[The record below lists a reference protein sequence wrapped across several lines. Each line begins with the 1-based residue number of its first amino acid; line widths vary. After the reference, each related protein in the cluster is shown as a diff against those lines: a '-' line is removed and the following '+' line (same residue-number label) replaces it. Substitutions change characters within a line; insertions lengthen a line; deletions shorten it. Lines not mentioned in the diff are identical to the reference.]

1 MSTVLDRLKENW
13 MYLLIAAGTTLTFAI
28 SVRFELFE
36 EFHEYSRAHEDWE
49 LDELAVL
56 ILNLA
61 FGLMV
66 ALIVRSRQLSK
77 VAAER
82 DKAERQA
89 QEVAFNDALTGLP
102 NRRAF
107 MDYLQGLD
115 RAGTVEGEIVMM
127 LDLDRFKAVND
138 VHGHAYGDLV
148 LVRTAERLKAELEK
162 GDLVARLGGDEFAI
176 ALGPASSVERAESIA
191 RRILASISL
200 PIVEDG
206 LRLSVG
212 TSMGLALL
220 SAEHTAPAA
229 LQFADQALYSAKK
242 RGRGQFAWF
251 DKELEQFALE
261 RRALELDLKQAVAN
275 DEIAPFFQP
284 VFDISTNRLHGFEIL
299 ARWTHETR
307 GMVPPDVFIEIA
319 EDVGLISALGW
330 SVLRQA
336 LLKARN
342 WDPSLRLAVNISP
355 TQFRDGYLVEKIR
368 ESLEEAEFDARRLIV
383 ELTETAIMSD
393 FAMAQTAFSELRE
406 LGVSVVLDDFGAGFS
421 AFSNLRQLPF
431 DSIKIDGSFISS
443 INVNLENQRIVRA
456 FLALAHGLDLSV
468 IAEGVETAEDPDFL
482 QSVNCEMGQGYHF
495 ARPMSGQDV
504 EWMLETK
511 WSSLMREPDTEKS
524 KDDRFP
530 KAG

>member
-1 MSTVLDRLKENW
+1 MSTVLDRLKDNW
-13 MYLLIAAGTTLTFAI
+13 MYLLIAAGTALTFAI

-36 EFHEYSRAHEDWE
+36 AFHAYSRAHEDWE

-56 ILNLA
+56 ILNLTLGLLVA
-61 FGLMV
+61 F
-66 ALIVRSRQLSK
+66 IVRSRQLSK

-82 DKAERQA
+82 DVAERQA

-107 MDYLQGLD
+107 MEYLKRSD
-115 RAGTVEGEIVMM
+115 RAGAAQGEIVMM

-148 LVRTAERLKAELEK
+148 LVRTAERLQAELDGE
-162 GDLVARLGGDEFAI
+162 DLVARLGGDEFAI
-176 ALGPASSVERAESIA
+176 ALGSGTSSERAESIA
-191 RRILASISL
+191 QRILTSVSQ
-200 PIVEDG
+200 PIVEDD

-212 TSMGLALL
+212 TSIGLALL
-220 SAEHTAPAA
+220 TAEHTASAA

-251 DKELEQFALE
+251 DAELEKFALE

-284 VFDISTNRLHGFEIL
+284 VFDISSDKLRGFEVL

-307 GMVPPDVFIEIA
+307 GVVPPDVFIEIA
-319 EDVGLISALGW
+319 EDVGLISSLGW

-336 LLKARN
+336 LLTARS

-355 TQFRDGYLVEKIR
+355 TQFRDGYLVDKIR
-368 ESLEEAEFDARRLIV
+368 ESLEEAQFDPKRLVV

-393 FAMAQTAFSELRE
+393 FAMAQAAFSELRD

-431 DSIKIDGSFISS
+431 DSIKIDGSFISK
-443 INVNLENQRIVRA
+443 IQGNPENQRIVTG

-468 IAEGVETAEDPDFL
+468 IAEGVETAEDLDFL
-482 QSVNCEMGQGYHF
+482 QSVNCEMGQGYLF
-495 ARPMSGQDV
+495 ARPMSGKDV

-511 WSSLMREPDTEKS
+511 WSSLTRGALGNEMPRE
-524 KDDRFP
+524 RFP
-530 KAG
+530 RAG